1 MSEKFSTRIGDF
13 EGPLDL
19 LLQLIEKNQLH
30 ISQVSIAQVADDYIA
45 YITNLSNLPK
55 REAADFLVI
64 ASTLMLIKSASL
76 LPSLNLLPEEE
87 RGAEELELRLKL
99 YQQMQTASL
108 DIKQLFDHQPVF
120 WPLPR
125 RNYEPV
131 FAPSA
136 ELVVDNL
143 TNVIL
148 KLLAALPKISNLPQI
163 AVKRVISLQEAME
176 KLIQRI
182 ERALSLKFNDFAP
195 RNRAEKVNIIV
206 SFLGMLELVKQGM
219 IEVNQ
224 NAHFEDIDMQSLNPT
239 LPRY

>member
-148 KLLAALPKISNLPQI
+148 KLSALFSFFTHLC
-163 AVKRVISLQEAME
+163 RVVFPVFVEME
-176 KLIQRI
+176 KLLR
-182 ERALSLKFNDFAP
+182 
-195 RNRAEKVNIIV
+195 
-206 SFLGMLELVKQGM
+206 
-219 IEVNQ
+219 
-224 NAHFEDIDMQSLNPT
+224 
-239 LPRY
+239 